1 MNTADADRDDFHIG
15 IIEQILTTQ
24 RHYDPL
30 IKAVGAHMDPLV
42 SAFQGGQARAYDDQT
57 GDDGQFP
64 AGLQSDKYK
73 DDVEKLNSP
82 VGSML

>member
-1 MNTADADRDDFHIG
+1 MNAADADRDDFHIG

-42 SAFQGGQARAYDDQT
+42 SAFQEDRRVRMTTRRG
-57 GDDGQFP
+57 
-64 AGLQSDKYK
+64 
-73 DDVEKLNSP
+73 
-82 VGSML
+82 